1 MGVQLPELIKPR
13 PIEFKAL
20 SGKKI
25 AIDAMNS
32 LYQFL
37 SSIRQMTGEPLKDS
51 RGRVTSHLSGL
62 LYRNVNLI
70 EYGILPVYI
79 FDGKPPALKAG
90 VVEKRAEV
98 RRTAGEKWKVAL
110 KEKRFEDARVYAQQ
124 ASRLTDEMVEDSK
137 RLLGYM
143 GVPCIQAPSEG
154 ESQAAFMAERGDVW
168 AAASQ
173 DYDSLLFGAPR
184 LIRNL
189 TISGKRKIPR
199 KNLYVDVKPE
209 IIYLDEVLGQLGITR
224 EQLVEI
230 GIFIGTDYNPKGI
243 PKVGPKKALEL
254 IREMKDARSAVLE
267 KQLPVDFDI
276 DRIKAMFLDYETT
289 EDYRLEW
296 KLPDTEKTIGFLC
309 DEHDFSPERVEKG
322 LQRLTD
328 TTSRTKSQE
337 SLDAWFG

>member
-37 SSIRQMTGEPLKDS
+37 SSIRQFTGEPLKDS

-62 LYRNVNLI
+62 FYRNVNLI
-70 EYGILPVYI
+70 EYGISPVYI
-79 FDGKPPALKAG
+79 FDGKPPALKG
-90 VVEKRAEV
+90 MVVEKRSEI

-110 KEKRFEDARVYAQQ
+110 KEERFEDARVYAQQ
-124 ASRLTDEMVEDSK
+124 ASRLTDEMADDSK
-137 RLLGYM
+137 RLLGHM
-143 GVPCIQAPSEG
+143 GIPCVQAPCEG
-154 ESQAAFMAERGDVW
+154 ESQAAFMAKRGDVW

-189 TISGKRKIPR
+189 TISGKRKLPR
-199 KNLYVDVKPE
+199 KKLYVDVKPE
-209 IIYLDEVLGQLGITR
+209 IIYLEEVLKHLGITR

-230 GIFIGTDYNPKGI
+230 GIFIGTDYNPKG
-243 PKVGPKKALEL
+243 VAGLGPKKALDL
-254 IREMKDARSAVLE
+254 IKLKDAKSVILE
-267 KQLPVDFDI
+267 KQIPVDFDI
-276 DRIKAMFLDYETT
+276 DEIKAMFMDYETT

-296 KLPDTEKTIGFLC
+296 RPPDTEKTMGFLC

-322 LQRLTD
+322 LQRLADKTAGA
-328 TTSRTKSQE
+328 KSQE